1 MQVINFNQNWI
12 LAKEGSSPKPVT
24 LPYDAMIH
32 EDRVPDTAGGSGHG
46 YFNRPQGVDQI
57 I

>member
-12 LAKEGSSPKPVT
+12 LTKEGSSPKPVT